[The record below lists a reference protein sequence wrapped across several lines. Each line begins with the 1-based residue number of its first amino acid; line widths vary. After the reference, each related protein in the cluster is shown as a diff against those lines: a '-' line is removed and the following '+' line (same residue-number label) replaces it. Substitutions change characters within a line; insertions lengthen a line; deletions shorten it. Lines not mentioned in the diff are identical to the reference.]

1 MSSKIS
7 NHFKNLKRKRTGAE
21 STEKADEVL
30 EIQSDGENGS
40 DKVDDDPKEIYKKVA
55 SGQIRGTY
63 KPLEQMEPA
72 LFANSNK
79 LTSKSSS
86 EHP

>member
-30 EIQSDGENGS
+30 EIQSDEENVS
-40 DKVDDDPKEIYKKVA
+40 DKK
-55 SGQIRGTY
+55 
-63 KPLEQMEPA
+63 
-72 LFANSNK
+72 
-79 LTSKSSS
+79 
-86 EHP
+86 